1 MKVMKFGGAS
11 LKDKNNFLKTAN
23 IILNEKDIKIVVLSA
38 IYGVTD
44 LLEKS
49 IFDSKNDEI
58 LIKTRI
64 EEIKN
69 KHYIIASQ
77 SIENLTILN
86 STLQLLDERFQKLER
101 LLYGISYTEEI
112 TKKIYALIMSFGER
126 LAVIIMSN
134 VINSLGGNS
143 VFLESDK
150 VGIITD
156 NNYENASPIMP
167 LVKQNCEKKILPLLN
182 NGIIPIITGFFGCN
196 QEGKTTLFGRNSS
209 DYSAAVICAGI
220 NASKLE
226 IWKDVDGFMS
236 ADPKIV
242 SSSHLIEKLS
252 YYEAAE
258 LSYFGA
264 KILHPRTVNPLI
276 KSSIPLTIKNF
287 NKPEN
292 QGTEVSREGEK
303 KDTII
308 KSVTYNENI
317 SVLKIEGSGVG
328 SKPGII
334 SEIGSRLAKLGI
346 NIYSIITSQT
356 CINLLIDKKNSIISY
371 EAIKDMENG
380 VIENITHKDDD
391 VVIAVVGEGIDKT
404 PGLAAK
410 LFNSVAQ
417 KNINIE
423 MISLGASEVAIY
435 FIVKQKDLEESIK
448 SIHNEFFMKKE
459 N

>member
-11 LKDKNNFLKTAN
+11 LKDKNNLCKTAD
-23 IILNEKDIKIVVLSA
+23 IIISEKHPKIVVLSA

-44 LLEKS
+44 LLEICIKQ
-49 IFDSKNDEI
+49 SKNDETQ
-58 LIKTRI
+58 IKNHI
-64 EEIKN
+64 EEIRN
-69 KHYIIASQ
+69 RHYIMASQ
-77 SIENLTILN
+77 CIENLNILN
-86 STLQLLDERFQKLER
+86 FTLQQLDERIQKLER
-101 LLYGISYTEEI
+101 LLYGIAYTEEV
-112 TKKIYALIMSFGER
+112 TKKVHALILSFGER
-126 LAVIIMSN
+126 LSVITMAG
-134 VINSLGGNS
+134 VLNSLGEKAQ
-143 VFLESDK
+143 FLESDK
-150 VGIITD
+150 IGIITD

-167 LVKQNCEKKILPLLN
+167 IVKENCAKNVLPFIEKNITPV
-182 NGIIPIITGFFGCN
+182 ITGFFGCTP
-196 QEGKTTLFGRNSS
+196 EGKTTLFGRNSS
-209 DYSAAVICAGI
+209 DYSAAVISSGVKAT
-220 NASKLE
+220 SLE

-242 SSSHLIEKLS
+242 PDSHLIDKLS

-276 KSSIPLTIKNF
+276 KQSIPLFIKNF
-287 NKPEN
+287 NTPDKV
-292 QGTEVSREGEK
+292 GTEVCVQEHQKE
-303 KDTII
+303 TII

-334 SEIGSRLAKLGI
+334 SEIGSRLSKLGV

-356 CINLLIDKKNSIISY
+356 CINLLIDKKNSAISY
-371 EAIKDMENG
+371 EALKSMENG
-380 VIENITHKDDD
+380 VIESVERKDDK
-391 VVIAVVGEGIDKT
+391 VVIAVVGVGIVDT

-435 FIVKQKDLEESIK
+435 FIVKQTDLKETILA
-448 SIHNEFFMKKE
+448 IHDDFFSAKE